1 MMRFPMIAGLG
12 LTLTLLSAH
21 AAIAEEFRDAP
32 ASDASQFCANV
43 TDDARERRYALK
55 EQELEGLVTQIDARM
70 KALETK
76 RAELEDWQNR
86 REEFSKLATDNLV
99 QIYAKMRPA
108 SAAERMEILPID
120 LSASILAKLSS
131 RQAGVILN
139 EMKTEQAAV
148 ITSVMAA
155 SSRKK
160 DPS

>member
-1 MMRFPMIAGLG
+1 MRLRAISHLCAALV
-12 LTLTLLSAH
+12 LLAAH
-21 AAIAEEFRDAP
+21 PAIAEESTDGS
-32 ASDASQFCANV
+32 ASDASLFCANV

-55 EQELEGLVTQIDARM
+55 EQELEKLVTQIDARM

-76 RAELEDWQNR
+76 RAELEEWKKR
-86 REEFSKLATDNLV
+86 REEFSTLATDNLV

-108 SAAERMEILPID
+108 SAAERMEILPVD

-139 EMKTEQAAV
+139 EMKTEQAAL

-155 SSRKK
+155 SSRRK

>member
-1 MMRFPMIAGLG
+1 MTFFRAFGTLG
-12 LTLTLLSAH
+12 LALSLIAPR
-21 AAIAEEFRDAP
+21 AATAEEPGGAP

-70 KALETK
+70 KALEKK
-76 RAELEDWQNR
+76 RAELEEWQKR
-86 REEFSKLATDNLV
+86 REDFSRLATENLV

-108 SAAERMEILPID
+108 AAAERMEILPAD

-139 EMKTEQAAV
+139 EMKTEQAAL
-148 ITSVMAA
+148 ITGVMAA
-155 SSRKK
+155 SSRRK

>member
-1 MMRFPMIAGLG
+1 MSFRLIGRLSLAAGL
-12 LTLTLLSAH
+12 LAAH
-21 AAIAEEFRDAP
+21 AVIAEEIRDAA
-32 ASDASQFCANV
+32 ASDAAQFCANV

-55 EQELEGLVTQIDARM
+55 EQDLEALVTQIDARM

-76 RAELEDWQNR
+76 RAELEDWQKR
-86 REEFSKLATDNLV
+86 REEFSKLATENLV

-139 EMKTEQAAV
+139 EMKTEQAAL

-155 SSRKK
+155 ASRRK

>member
-1 MMRFPMIAGLG
+1 MMSFRLIGRFSLAAGL
-12 LTLTLLSAH
+12 LAAH
-21 AAIAEEFRDAP
+21 AAAAEEIRDAP

-55 EQELEGLVTQIDARM
+55 EQELEGLVAQIDARM

-76 RAELEDWQNR
+76 RAELEEWQKR
-86 REEFSKLATDNLV
+86 REEFSKLATENLV

-108 SAAERMEILPID
+108 SAAERMEILPTD

-139 EMKTEQAAV
+139 EMKTEQAAL
-148 ITSVMAA
+148 ITSIMAA
-155 SSRKK
+155 VSRRK

>member
-1 MMRFPMIAGLG
+1 MIARLG
-12 LTLTLLSAH
+12 LTLTLLSVHTALG
-21 AAIAEEFRDAP
+21 EEIKDAP

-55 EQELEGLVTQIDARM
+55 EQELEALVGQIGERM

-76 RAELEDWQNR
+76 RAELEEWQKR
-86 REEFSKLATDNLV
+86 REEFSKLATENLV

-139 EMKTEQAAV
+139 EMRTEQAAL

-155 SSRKK
+155 SSRRK

>member
-1 MMRFPMIAGLG
+1 MMSFRIFGTMGLALS
-12 LTLTLLSAH
+12 LTAAQ
-21 AAIAEEFRDAP
+21 AAIAEETGKAQ

-43 TDDARERRYALK
+43 SDDARERRYALK
-55 EQELEGLVTQIDARM
+55 EQELEALVTQIDSRM
-70 KALETK
+70 KALEKK
-76 RAELEDWQNR
+76 RAELEEWQKR
-86 REEFSKLATDNLV
+86 REEFSKLATENLV

-108 SAAERMEILPID
+108 SAAERMEILPTD

-139 EMKTEQAAV
+139 EMKTEQAAL

-155 SSRKK
+155 SSRRK

>member
-1 MMRFPMIAGLG
+1 MRLRAIISLCTAFC
-12 LTLTLLSAH
+12 LL
-21 AAIAEEFRDAP
+21 AANEATAEEVKDAP
-32 ASDASQFCANV
+32 ASDTSQFCANV

-55 EQELEGLVTQIDARM
+55 EQELENLVTQIDARM

-76 RAELEDWQNR
+76 RAELEEWQKR

-108 SAAERMEILPID
+108 SAAERMEILPTD
-120 LSASILAKLSS
+120 LSASILSKLSS

-155 SSRKK
+155 SSRRK